1 MKNNKVTREELEKKT
16 VSQLRDICRGYGLTL
31 QKNGKKFTK
40 PELIENIINRVP
52 EWPKELKEEEPKRA
66 EEKEPEKVR
75 EVKQET
81 EQEKKAQEQPKEKKE
96 RKEKIFYRNKKYNPI
111 TLESLIKK
119 YGKRKSQGV
128 YDNELVVGSYV
139 CFVYH
144 VITKDG
150 KEYDKLRTAKVIA
163 VNRKQ
168 ELVRIQTLLGT
179 LFELSFEEL
188 LFIRRPEDYL
198 KFPKD
203 IRIYLRQSRTKEG
216 EEQIHEKFGQSIAT
230 N

>member
-1 MKNNKVTREELEKKT
+1 MENNKVTREELEKKT

-40 PELIENIINRVP
+40 PELIENIMNRTL
-52 EWPKELKEEEPKRA
+52 EWLKEEEPKKA
-66 EEKEPEKVR
+66 EKREPEKVA
-75 EVKQET
+75 EVRQE
-81 EQEKKAQEQPKEKKE
+81 EKAQEQPKEKEKKE

>member
-1 MKNNKVTREELEKKT
+1 MENNKVTREELEKKT
-16 VSQLRDICRGYGLTL
+16 VSELRNICREYGMTL

-52 EWPKELKEEEPKRA
+52 EWPKEEEPKK
-66 EEKEPEKVR
+66 EEGEEPEKVT
-75 EVKQET
+75 EVKQE
-81 EQEKKAQEQPKEKKE
+81 EKEQEQPEEKEKKE

>member
-1 MKNNKVTREELEKKT
+1 MENNKVTREELEKKT
-16 VSQLRDICRGYGLTL
+16 VSELRAICRGYGMTL

-40 PELIENIINRVP
+40 PELIENIMNRISEVP
-52 EWPKELKEEEPKRA
+52 KEEESKR
-66 EEKEPEKVR
+66 EPEKIEKIS
-75 EVKQET
+75 EVKQKP
-81 EQEKKAQEQPKEKKE
+81 EKKEKVQEQPEKEEKK
-96 RKEKIFYRNKKYNPI
+96 KIFYRNKKYNPV
-111 TLESLIKK
+111 TLEQIVKK
-119 YGKRKSQGV
+119 YGKRKSQAV

-216 EEQIHEKFGQSIAT
+216 EEQIHEKFRQGAVT

>member
-1 MKNNKVTREELEKKT
+1 MENNKVTREELEKKT
-16 VSQLRDICRGYGLTL
+16 VSELRDICRGYGMTL

-52 EWPKELKEEEPKRA
+52 EWPKEEEPKKA
-66 EEKEPEKVR
+66 EKREPEKVT
-75 EVKQET
+75 EVKQE
-81 EQEKKAQEQPKEKKE
+81 EKAQEQPKEKKE
-96 RKEKIFYRNKKYNPI
+96 RKEKIFYRNKKYKPI

-128 YDNELVVGSYV
+128 YDNELMVGSYV

-216 EEQIHEKFGQSIAT
+216 EEQIHEKFRQGDVT

>member
-1 MKNNKVTREELEKKT
+1 MENNKVTREELEKKT
-16 VSQLRDICRGYGLTL
+16 VSQLRDICRGYGMTL

-40 PELIENIINRVP
+40 PELIENIMNRTL
-52 EWPKELKEEEPKRA
+52 EWLKEEEPNKV
-66 EEKEPEKVR
+66 EEKEPEKVT
-75 EVKQET
+75 EVKQE
-81 EQEKKAQEQPKEKKE
+81 EKAQEQPKEKEKKE
-96 RKEKIFYRNKKYNPI
+96 RKEKIFYRNRKYNPI

>member
-1 MKNNKVTREELEKKT
+1 M
-16 VSQLRDICRGYGLTL
+16 
-31 QKNGKKFTK
+31 
-40 PELIENIINRVP
+40 
-52 EWPKELKEEEPKRA
+52 
-66 EEKEPEKVR
+66 
-75 EVKQET
+75 
-81 EQEKKAQEQPKEKKE
+81 
-96 RKEKIFYRNKKYNPI
+96 
-111 TLESLIKK
+111 
-119 YGKRKSQGV
+119 
-128 YDNELVVGSYV
+128 
-139 CFVYH
+139 
-144 VITKDG
+144 
-150 KEYDKLRTAKVIA
+150 IA

-216 EEQIHEKFGQSIAT
+216 EEQIHEKFRQGDVT

>member
-1 MKNNKVTREELEKKT
+1 MENNKVTREELEKKT
-16 VSQLRDICRGYGLTL
+16 VSELRDICRGYGMTL

-40 PELIENIINRVP
+40 PELIENIMNRTP
-52 EWPKELKEEEPKRA
+52 EWPKEEEPNKV
-66 EEKEPEKVR
+66 EEKEPEKVT

-81 EQEKKAQEQPKEKKE
+81 KQEEKAQEQQKEKKE
-96 RKEKIFYRNKKYNPI
+96 RKEKIFYRNKKYKPI

-216 EEQIHEKFGQSIAT
+216 EEQIHEKFRQSIAT

>member
-1 MKNNKVTREELEKKT
+1 MENKKVTREELEKKT
-16 VSQLRDICRGYGLTL
+16 VSELRDICRAYGLTL

-40 PELIENIINRVP
+40 PELIENIMNRTP
-52 EWPKELKEEEPKRA
+52 EWLKEEEPNKV
-66 EEKEPEKVR
+66 EEKETEKVT
-75 EVKQET
+75 EVKQE
-81 EQEKKAQEQPKEKKE
+81 EKAQEQPKEKEKKE
-96 RKEKIFYRNKKYNPI
+96 RKEKIFYRNKKYKPI

-216 EEQIHEKFGQSIAT
+216 EEQIHEKFRQGAIT